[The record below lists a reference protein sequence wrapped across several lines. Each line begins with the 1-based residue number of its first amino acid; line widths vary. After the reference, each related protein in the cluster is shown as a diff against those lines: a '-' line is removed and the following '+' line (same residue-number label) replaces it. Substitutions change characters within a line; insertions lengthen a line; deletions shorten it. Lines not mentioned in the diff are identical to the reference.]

1 MRTRNEPFVAQA
13 LEIQMKK
20 KVLIIGGIAA
30 ASLLVGGWA
39 LAQTTGPGG
48 FGPPFMRG
56 MGPGGMGPGGMGPGM
71 HGPMGP
77 GMRGQMGPGMRGQM
91 GPGMRGQMGP
101 GMMFGGAGPTFA
113 DPAQIET
120 LKKEL
125 AITSAQEPAWTKYAK
140 TVQDS
145 AATMQKAREGIDPDA
160 VSKLSPQGRFATM
173 TKMREQGQKQ
183 FETVQTA
190 AKELLATLDD
200 TQKAKAQETLP
211 GLAFGPGMMHSA
223 GVGGPRFRR

>member
-1 MRTRNEPFVAQA
+1 
-13 LEIQMKK
+13 MKK
-20 KVLIIGGIAA
+20 KFLVIGGIAA
-30 ASLLVGGWA
+30 ATLLAGGWA
-39 LAQTTGPGG
+39 LAQATGPGG

-56 MGPGGMGPGGMGPGM
+56 MGPGG
-71 HGPMGP
+71 
-77 GMRGQMGPGMRGQM
+77 M

-125 AITSAQEPAWTKYAK
+125 GITSAQEPAWTKYAK
-140 TVQDS
+140 AIQDS
-145 AATMQKAREGIDPDA
+145 AATMQKAREGINPDA
-160 VSKLSPQGRFATM
+160 VSKLSPQDRFAFV
-173 TKMREQGQKQ
+173 TKIREQGQKQ
-183 FETVQTA
+183 FETVQAA

-211 GLAFGPGMMHSA
+211 GLAFGPGNMHSA
-223 GVGGPRFRR
+223 GVGGPPFRR